1 MTGNKIRKDPLKEQM
16 DIREGN
22 KILVLHNDDVHTFDY
37 VVKALMEICG
47 HKEEQAHQCAT
58 ITHFNGSCD
67 IRKGD
72 SSSMKKMKEA
82 LMERDLTITME

>member
-1 MTGNKIRKDPLKEQM
+1 MTGNKIRKDPLKEPM

-22 KILVLHNDDVHTFDY
+22 KILVLHNDEIHTFEY

-47 HKEEQAHQCAT
+47 HNEEQALQCAT
-58 ITHFNGSCD
+58 ITHFKGSCD
-67 IRKGD
+67 IRKGEP
-72 SSSMKKMKEA
+72 SRMEKMKEA